1 MLARLSSSARESE
14 SAQENREYRV
24 WPGDPYHSQL
34 VLDPETRWIQRF
46 ATNKI
51 LLLIQLL
58 FLAVWLRKNKGRSS
72 IALREGQLEWIVI
85 MKLGT
90 LVGVRDDRAVA
101 VICIW
106 SGFAGLARRSP
117 Q

>member
-24 WPGDPYHSQL
+24 WPCDLYHSQL
-34 VLDPETRWIQRF
+34 ALEPETRWIQRF

-72 IALREGQLEWIVI
+72 IALREWQLEWIAI
-85 MKLGT
+85 MEFGT
-90 LVGVRDDRAVA
+90 LFGVHGDRAIA
-101 VICIW
+101 VV
-106 SGFAGLARRSP
+106 
-117 Q
+117 